1 MDAYSYIRFSSVKQ
15 EKGDSVRRQVDCISA
30 FCERMGWPLVEQI
43 EDLGTSAWTGHH
55 LSAGNLGQFAER
67 VRRGE
72 IKMPAVLVVEK
83 LDRLSR
89 QAPRKTL
96 RWMEDLVELGLSIAT
111 VDGGR
116 VYSDASLRSN
126 QIEVIEIIMR
136 AELANRESSQKS
148 ERVLDAIGKNMRRA
162 AAGGEKISAKGPGW
176 LRLSEDRR
184 SWIEIEE
191 RVKIVR
197 DIYERAAEGQG
208 ARWIAKALN
217 EAGVEA
223 FGPPRKDGRRRTWE
237 ISSVRLLL
245 AQPSVEGTYV
255 PGFSNTSKTTK
266 TKFDEQIH
274 DYYPRVVDAAL
285 VARARAA
292 VEARKV
298 GPRTGGRHTAAV
310 ANLFTSL
317 AFCRA
322 CGNRMHLKSI
332 SNLTNTRYLQCHHA
346 ARRRGCEQKQMFNY
360 DALEGAVLDQIL
372 HLALDDRHFAQPDE
386 TGALAVVVA
395 EIEKEIEDAKLKGK
409 RLISLALLTD
419 DNAQVAAE
427 IKENTKAQ
435 AALEVR
441 RVEAQ
446 ARLDAARGAV
456 SPEEHLARVRDLRGA
471 LQDEDKATRQAA
483 RLRVQSA
490 MRAVGLRLE
499 CEVKQDGARETLMML
514 KSGYFCRIAQD
525 GTVIGAVDLPM
536 IVAAAVD
543 GVAPDDEAAAT
554 AQTLTDVAELLLS
567 RAAGE
572 APAEDW
578 ATSEANPALT
588 ARIETHLRRQ
598 RKPWEGAE

>member
-1 MDAYSYIRFSSVKQ
+1 VEAYSYIRFSSVKQ

-116 VYSDASLRSN
+116 VYSDASLQSN

-136 AELANRESSQKS
+136 AELANKESTQKS

-162 AAGGEKISAKGPGW
+162 AAGGAKISARGPGW
-176 LRLSEDRR
+176 LRLSEDRMK
-184 SWIEIEE
+184 WIVIEE
-191 RVKIVR
+191 RAEIVR

-255 PGFSNTSKTTK
+255 PGFSNTSRSK
-266 TKFDEQIH
+266 TKFDEPIH
-274 DYYPRVVDAAL
+274 DYYPRVVDADL

-332 SNLTNTRYLQCHHA
+332 SNLSNTRYLQCHHA

-386 TGALAVVVA
+386 TGALAVAVA

-441 RVEAQ
+441 RAEAQ
-446 ARLDAARGAV
+446 SKLDAARGAV
-456 SPEEHLARVRDLRGA
+456 SPEEHLTRVRDLRGA

-499 CEVKQDGARETLMML
+499 CEVKPGGDRETLMML
-514 KSGYFCRIAQD
+514 KSGFFCRIAQD

-536 IVAAAVD
+536 LAAAVVG
-543 GVAPDDEAAAT
+543 GVEPGDEAAAT
-554 AQTLTDVAELLLS
+554 ARTLTDVADLLLS
-567 RAAGE
+567 RAAGR

-578 ATSEANPALT
+578 ATEEADPALT
-588 ARIETHLRRQ
+588 ARIATHLRRQ
-598 RKPWEGAE
+598 RKPWEGSE

>member
-1 MDAYSYIRFSSVKQ
+1 MEAYSYIRFSSVKQ
-15 EKGDSVRRQVDCISA
+15 EKGDSVRRQVDGITA
-30 FCERMGWPLVEQI
+30 FCDRMGWPIIEQI

-116 VYSDASLRSN
+116 VYSDASLQAN

-136 AELANRESSQKS
+136 AELANKESTQKS

-184 SWIEIEE
+184 EWIKIEE
-191 RVKIVR
+191 RVKTVR

-217 EAGVEA
+217 ESGVEA

-255 PGFSNTSKTTK
+255 PGFSNTSKTK
-266 TKFDEQIH
+266 TKFDEPIH
-274 DYYPRVVDAAL
+274 DYFPRVVDADL

-317 AFCRA
+317 AFCRS

-332 SNLTNTRYLQCHHA
+332 SNLSNTRYLQCNHA
-346 ARRRGCEQKQMFNY
+346 ARRRGCEQKEMFNY

-372 HLALDDRHFAQPDE
+372 HLALDDRHFAKVDE
-386 TGALAVVVA
+386 TGALAVVLA
-395 EIEKEIEDAKLKGK
+395 EIEKEIADAKLKGK

-427 IKENTKAQ
+427 IKENTKVQ
-435 AALEVR
+435 AALAER

-446 ARLDAARGAV
+446 AKLDAARGAV
-456 SPEEHLARVRDLRGA
+456 SPEEHLSRVRDLRGA

-499 CEVKQDGARETLMML
+499 CEVKPDGRRETLMML
-514 KSGYFCRIAQD
+514 KSGFFCRIAQD
-525 GTVIGAVDLPM
+525 GTVVGKVDL
-536 IVAAAVD
+536 VALAAKRLDVE
-543 GVAPDDEAAAT
+543 GTADEAEAT
-554 AQTLTDVAELLLS
+554 ARLLRDAFNLARALS
-567 RAAGE
+567 VPGAQFEDGE
-572 APAEDW
+572 PEEEPVDPEF
-578 ATSEANPALT
+578 S
-588 ARIETHLRRQ
+588 ARVGTHLRRQ
-598 RKPWEGAE
+598 RENKS